1 MKKLFIAICHLH
13 NKIFN
18 LADFD
23 AKNFAQFFRFL
34 AQIFCLKID
43 QNENFIMQ
51 RAYGDKKLF
60 YKIFLVIIE
69 KFDFLVKMPPE
80 REVL

>member
-1 MKKLFIAICHLH
+1 MPWPILRQK
-13 NKIFN
+13 N
-18 LADFD
+18 LADFGSIIG
-23 AKNFAQFFRFL
+23 KIGK
-34 AQIFCLKID
+34 IFWLKIS

-51 RAYGDKKLF
+51 MAYGDKKLY
-60 YKIFLVIIE
+60 YKKIVLIIE